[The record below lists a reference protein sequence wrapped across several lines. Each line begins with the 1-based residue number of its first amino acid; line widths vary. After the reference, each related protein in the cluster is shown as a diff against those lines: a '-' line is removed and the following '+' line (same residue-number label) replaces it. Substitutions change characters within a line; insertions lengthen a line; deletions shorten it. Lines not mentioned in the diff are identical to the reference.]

1 MTPTKT
7 TKPQP
12 QMMNQQ
18 WVTHEQYT
26 TQIQRII
33 KLEEQNKTLQSQI
46 QKLTEIT
53 ENNTNILTN
62 IRIAQ
67 ETERALRKQD
77 EEERESRYTIQIGL
91 ISSITATV
99 IAFLITNLIKII

>member
-7 TKPQP
+7 TKPQT
-12 QMMNQQ
+12 MNYQ
-18 WVTHEQYT
+18 WVTHEEYN

-46 QKLTEIT
+46 QHLTEVT
-53 ENNTNILTN
+53 ETNTNILTN

-91 ISSITATV
+91 ISSITATI

>member
-7 TKPQP
+7 TKPQHP
-12 QMMNQQ
+12 LTNYD
-18 WVTHEQYT
+18 WVTEYN
-26 TQIQRII
+26 TQIQRIT
-33 KLEEQNKTLQSQI
+33 KLEEQNKTLQQQI
-46 QKLTEIT
+46 QHLTEIP

-99 IAFLITNLIKII
+99 IAFIITNIIKLI

>member
-12 QMMNQQ
+12 QLTNYD
-18 WVTHEQYT
+18 WVTEYN
-26 TQIQRII
+26 TQIQRIT

-46 QKLTEIT
+46 QHLTEIT

-62 IRIAQ
+62 IRITQ

-99 IAFLITNLIKII
+99 IAFIITNIIKII

>member
-12 QMMNQQ
+12 HLTNYD
-18 WVTHEQYT
+18 WVTEYN

-91 ISSITATV
+91 ISSITATI

>member
-7 TKPQP
+7 TKPQHP
-12 QMMNQQ
+12 LTNYD
-18 WVTHEQYT
+18 WVTEYN
-26 TQIQRII
+26 TQIQRIT
-33 KLEEQNKTLQSQI
+33 KLEEQNKTLQQQI
-46 QKLTEIT
+46 QHLTEIT

-99 IAFLITNLIKII
+99 IAFIITNIIKLI

>member
-53 ENNTNILTN
+53 N

-91 ISSITATV
+91 ISSITATI